1 MGDIGEDVHLETM
14 QIPVHEDVNLDSTQ
28 LLNLSS
34 QLVTTMAHD
43 REAMRPVAGQ
53 GCTLKNFF
61 SYSFDSFDGN
71 SDRFDMRIGLMT

>member
-53 GCTLKNFF
+53 GCTLKIFF
-61 SYSFDSFDGN
+61 LVIASIASMGTVIAS
-71 SDRFDMRIGLMT
+71 I